1 MPGSAAAAQ
10 STVTCRPGARFSATA
25 KGSAA
30 VPPAAPSAALGEEM
44 ERTISRISTE
54 KRSSALSPSPSV
66 ATSV

>member
-10 STVTCRPGARFSATA
+10 STVTCRPGARFRVTA

-30 VPPAAPSAALGEEM
+30 IPPAAPSDTLGEEM
-44 ERTISRISTE
+44 DTAISSISME